1 MGTLP
6 PAEGALNRLVAGAI
20 AHRALVIALA
30 GLGVLV
36 GLRVGSGLP
45 VDVLPDL
52 TAPTVTVV
60 TEAHGLAPEEVELLV
75 TAPIE
80 GALNGASGVR
90 RLRSASGVGLS
101 VVYAELDWGA
111 DLPRARQ
118 VVAERLSVVG
128 PSLPPELAPPQ
139 ITPTSSVMGEILF
152 LALRWEAGDATGP
165 ARARGF
171 ADHVL
176 RKRLLGVP
184 GVSQVVPIGGAQRQ
198 LQVQLEPAALAGF
211 GLSVDAVAE
220 ALRGASGE
228 ASGGFL
234 ADADQE
240 WLLRARGRA
249 RSPDDWVRVG
259 VPRLGAPPV
268 PVSALGAI
276 VEGAR
281 PARGSGG
288 AMAAPAVVLS
298 VQKQPEAN
306 TLALTARVDAVV
318 AELAGALPEGVRF
331 STASFRQADFI
342 AAAIGNVGA
351 ALRDGAL
358 LVCLILALF
367 LANGRAALIS
377 LAAIPTSLV
386 AAVLALAG
394 LGLGLDTMTLGG
406 LTIAIGSV
414 VDDAIIDVE
423 NVIRRMREDAAL
435 PPEAQRG
442 PLAVIYAASVEIRG
456 SIVFA
461 TLIIVLVFLPLFFLD
476 GVEGRML
483 APLGLAYVVA
493 IVASLLV
500 AMTLTPALCAALLP
514 GRVGAGAA
522 AEGRAARWAA
532 ARYAPLLEG
541 ALARPRW
548 VLGLSFGAALAA
560 ALSLPTLGR
569 SFLPPFNEGALTINV
584 VTAPGTALQASDAL
598 GQRVE
603 RALLGVEGVRATTRR
618 TGRAELDEHAQD
630 VNASELEVVL
640 DPEAHGG
647 DAGHTLTGVRAALGG
662 VSGAAITVGQPLSH
676 RIDHLLSGTR
686 AAIAVKVFGD
696 DLEAM
701 RAVAEQIQAVAET
714 VPGAVDVSVEQ
725 QVEIPTIDLLP
736 DRAALASYGMGP
748 AALGEAVERA
758 LLGHRVGVHLEGQR
772 PIDVVVKLRA
782 PRDGS
787 LDGDRAALAALPIDT
802 PLGAPAPLG
811 ALARLQR
818 SASPNTIAREGGV
831 RKIVVQANV
840 AGRSLSAV
848 VEALRA
854 RVEAEVPLPEGVRV
868 AYGGQFESAAAAA
881 RTIGLVGAGA
891 LLAMGLLLR
900 AAFGST
906 RNALVMMVNL
916 PLSLIGGVAALL
928 ITGAPLSTPALVGF
942 VTLFGVATRNGILM
956 VSHYDHLMRVEGLDL
971 ASAVRRGSAERLLP
985 VLMTALSAGLALVPL
1000 VLASDAPGNELQA
1013 PMGVVMLGG
1022 LLSSTALNVFVVPV
1036 LFLRHGEGGRP

>member
-1 MGTLP
+1 MPTAP
-6 PAEGALNRLVAGAI
+6 HAEGALNRLVSGSI
-20 AHRALVIALA
+20 QHRGLVIALSA
-30 GLGVLV
+30 LGVLL
-36 GLRVGSGLP
+36 GLRVGASLP
-45 VDVLPDL
+45 VDVFPDL

-75 TAPIE
+75 TAPLE
-80 GALNGASGVR
+80 AALNGAAGVR

-101 VVYAELDWGA
+101 VVYAEFDWGA

-128 PSLPPELAPPQ
+128 PSLPPDLAPPQ
-139 ITPTSSVMGEILF
+139 ITPTSSVMGEIMF
-152 LALRWEAGDATGP
+152 LALRWDAADASGP

-176 RKRLLGVP
+176 RKQLLGVP

-211 GLSVDAVAE
+211 GLSVDAVGA
-220 ALRGASGE
+220 ALKGASGE

-234 ADADQE
+234 ADRDQE
-240 WLLRARGRA
+240 WLVRARGRA
-249 RSPDDWVRVG
+249 RSPADWIRVG
-259 VPRLGAPPV
+259 VPRASGPPV
-268 PVSALGAI
+268 PVAALGAM

-281 PARGSGG
+281 PARGAGG
-288 AMAAPAVVLS
+288 AMGEPAVVLS

-306 TLALTARVDAVV
+306 TLALTAQIDAVV
-318 AELAGALPEGVRF
+318 ADLGKQLPTGVSF
-331 STASFRQADFI
+331 STATFRQADFI

-435 PPEAQRG
+435 PPEEQRG
-442 PLAVIYAASVEIRG
+442 PLRVIFSASVEIRG
-456 SIVFA
+456 SIIFA

-522 AEGRAARWAA
+522 AEGRAARWASD
-532 ARYAPLLEG
+532 RYAPLLEA
-541 ALARPRW
+541 ALQRPQR
-548 VLGLSFGAALAA
+548 VLGLSLGAALAA
-560 ALSLPTLGR
+560 GLSLPFLGR

-584 VTAPGTALQASDAL
+584 VTAPGTALRASDAL

-603 RALLGVEGVRATTRR
+603 TALLHTEGVRATTRR

-630 VNASELEVVL
+630 VNASELELVL
-640 DPEAHGG
+640 DPAAHDGEA
-647 DAGHTLTGVRAALGG
+647 AATIAGVREALGG

-696 DLEAM
+696 DLDQL
-701 RAVAEQIQAVAET
+701 RGVAEQVKAVAET

-725 QVEIPTIDLLP
+725 QVEIPTVDLRP
-736 DRAALASYGMGP
+736 DREALAAWGLGP

-758 LLGHRVGVHLEGQR
+758 LLGHRVGFHLDGQR
-772 PIDVVVKLRA
+772 PIEVVVKLHD
-782 PRDGS
+782 PLGPG
-787 LDGDRAALAALPIDT
+787 LDGDRSALASLPIDT
-802 PLGAPAPLG
+802 PLGVPAPLG
-811 ALARLQR
+811 ALASLQR

-831 RKIVVQANV
+831 RKVVVQANV

-848 VEALRA
+848 VEELQA
-854 RVEAEVPLPEGVRV
+854 RVEAEVVRPEGVRLS
-868 AYGGQFESAAAAA
+868 YGGQFESAAAAA
-881 RTIGLVGAGA
+881 RTISLVGAGV
-891 LLAMGLLLR
+891 LLAVGLLLR
-900 AAFGST
+900 TAFGST
-906 RNALVMMVNL
+906 RNALVMLVNL
-916 PLSLIGGVAALL
+916 PLSLIGGVAALAL
-928 ITGAPLSTPALVGF
+928 TGAPLSTPALVGF

-971 ASAVRRGSAERLLP
+971 AAAVRRGSAERLLP

-1000 VLASDAPGNELQA
+1000 VLAADAPGNELQA

-1022 LLSSTALNVFVVPV
+1022 LLSSTTLNMFVVPV
-1036 LFLRHGEGGRP
+1036 LFLRHGEGGRG